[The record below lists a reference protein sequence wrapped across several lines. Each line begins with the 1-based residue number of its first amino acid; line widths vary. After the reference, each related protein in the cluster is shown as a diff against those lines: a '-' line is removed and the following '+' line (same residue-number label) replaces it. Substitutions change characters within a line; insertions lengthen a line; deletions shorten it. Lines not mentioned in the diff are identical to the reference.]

1 MSTGKKL
8 YRSNDRVIGGVCSG
22 LAEYLDIDTT
32 IMRVGYALLTFFT
45 GFCGIPL
52 YIILWIVMPSKL

>member
-8 YRSNDRVIGGVCSG
+8 YRSYDRIIGGVCSG
-22 LAEYLDIDTT
+22 LADYFDIDPT

-52 YIILWIVMPSKL
+52 YIILWIVMPPKT

>member
-8 YRSNDRVIGGVCSG
+8 YRSNDRIIGGVCSG
-22 LAEYLDIDTT
+22 LADYFDIDPT

-45 GFCGIPL
+45 AFSGIPL
-52 YIILWIVMPSKL
+52 YIILWIVMPPKT